1 MLSFGRRVRFTVVVL
16 TAQVLLMA
24 TSIAWCVH
32 MVLIA
37 MYGGIYFVESNRPVL
52 YAEIAITVVI
62 TLFAAIV
69 FALQWKRLGE
79 TRRANDYA
87 QTDKIKRRKT

>member
-1 MLSFGRRVRFTVVVL
+1 MLSFSRRVRFTVLVL
-16 TAQVLLMA
+16 TAQILLMA
-24 TSIAWCVH
+24 VSIVCCVQ

-37 MYGGIYFVESNRPVL
+37 VHGGIYFVEPNRTVL

-69 FALQWKRLGE
+69 FALQWKRLSE

>member
-1 MLSFGRRVRFTVVVL
+1 MLSSSRRVRFSILVL

-32 MVLIA
+32 MALIA
-37 MYGGIYFVESNRPVL
+37 KYGEIYFVESNHLIL
-52 YAEIAITVVI
+52 YAEIGVTAVI
-62 TLFAAIV
+62 TLFAATV

-79 TRRANDYA
+79 RRRADE
-87 QTDKIKRRKT
+87 QGGE